1 MKKTKFMEVMYS
13 AVEEQNEAL
22 TEQVAS
28 DIEEAKQSG
37 EVDTDEITYVNLGEG
52 KVLVIDNVNQEATIV
67 EGSGEEYEMEA
78 MPDEEIE
85 KYLHTVEGQPEN
97 PDFQDGATE
106 DVTDHLPE
114 GTAAS
119 MEDNQ
124 RDS

>member
-1 MKKTKFMEVMYS
+1 MEVMYS

-52 KVLVIDNVNQEATIV
+52 KVLVIDNINQEATIV

-85 KYLHTVEGQPEN
+85 KYLHTIEGQPEN
-97 PDFQDGATE
+97 PNF
-106 DVTDHLPE
+106 
-114 GTAAS
+114 
-119 MEDNQ
+119 
-124 RDS
+124 